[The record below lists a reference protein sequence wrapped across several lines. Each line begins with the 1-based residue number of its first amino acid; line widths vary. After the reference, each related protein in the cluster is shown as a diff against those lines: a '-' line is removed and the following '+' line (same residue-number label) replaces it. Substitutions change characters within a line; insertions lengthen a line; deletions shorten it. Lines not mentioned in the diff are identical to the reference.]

1 MRKLVNKF
9 WIIHTLLI
17 LVLGV
22 GGWVVLKFLFPEIGV
37 KYYFVIPL
45 FFYLMG
51 VILFLRFR
59 KISLS
64 KPSKTTNMYMLMR
77 GIKMLIS
84 LAILIAYWLIDKSG
98 FRPFAIVFLAFY
110 LVYLIWETFLFL
122 RMEKHIRSMKSQN
135 EPLN

>member
-9 WIIHTLLI
+9 WIIHTLLL

-22 GGWVVLKFLFPEIGV
+22 GGWILLKFLFPAVEV
-37 KYYFVIPL
+37 RWYFAIPL

-51 VILFLRFR
+51 VALFLRFR
-59 KISLS
+59 KISIS
-64 KPSKTTNMYMLMR
+64 KPSKTTNIYMQMR

-84 LAILIAYWLIDKSG
+84 LAILIACWLLDKPG